1 MACHCHKLPII
12 APYSSATRKPWACES
27 TLGKFWSTTNGLE
40 TLWMYCFNLGR
51 LAAECAPRKHQSSW
65 WSTKCT
71 DVCHVDNTSFIN
83 IQLYIHHQHFHIFPP
98 WSAWRV
104 PHNLPSSKSRYR
116 TTMYH
121 PSKTG
126 HIVTSLELS
135 ASVPAA
141 LIKVSMVTIV
151 AP

>member
-1 MACHCHKLPII
+1 
-12 APYSSATRKPWACES
+12 
-27 TLGKFWSTTNGLE
+27 
-40 TLWMYCFNLGR
+40 
-51 LAAECAPRKHQSSW
+51 
-65 WSTKCT
+65 
-71 DVCHVDNTSFIN
+71 
-83 IQLYIHHQHFHIFPP
+83 
-98 WSAWRV
+98 
-104 PHNLPSSKSRYR
+104 
-116 TTMYH
+116 MYH